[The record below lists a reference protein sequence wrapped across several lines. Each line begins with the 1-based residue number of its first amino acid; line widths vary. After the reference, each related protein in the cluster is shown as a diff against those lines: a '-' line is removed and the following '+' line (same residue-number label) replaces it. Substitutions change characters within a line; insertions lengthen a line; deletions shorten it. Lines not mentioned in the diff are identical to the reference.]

1 MTLYRWATVIVFLL
15 ISDILPGTETVTGR
29 VFQTPATVHLS
40 EGTTLVLNCTFD
52 LSGVL
57 TYTWSKDDC
66 PMDFKSQRYKDKVVR
81 PDPNRFKIKKD
92 ASIQIKNVTIF
103 DSGMYYCEIDEMG
116 KGKNKG
122 SGTLVT
128 VSRSW
133 KTENQSVGI
142 HLEWQWIGIA
152 GGVVFLIILILLVV
166 IAVLTRRN
174 KAYALLVRE
183 CTSFDSAKEPI
194 APPRRKMNEHANCQH
209 EDALLH
215 CHNKEGAP
223 KRKRPPPARRN
234 MQ

>member
-1 MTLYRWATVIVFLL
+1 MTLYRWATVFVFLL
-15 ISDILPGTETVTGR
+15 ISDILPGTETVTGQ

-40 EGTTLVLNCTFD
+40 EGTTLVLNCTFE
-52 LSGVL
+52 LNGVL

-81 PDPNRFKIKKD
+81 PDPNRFKINKD
-92 ASIQIKNVTIF
+92 ASIRIKNVTIF
-103 DSGMYYCEIDEMG
+103 DSGMYYCQIDEMG
-116 KGKNKG
+116 KEKKNG
-122 SGTLVT
+122 SGTLVI

-133 KTENQSVGI
+133 KAENQSV
-142 HLEWQWIGIA
+142 
-152 GGVVFLIILILLVV
+152 
-166 IAVLTRRN
+166 
-174 KAYALLVRE
+174 AYALLVRE

-194 APPRRKMNEHANCQH
+194 APPRRKMNDHANCQR
-209 EDALLH
+209 EDAFLH